1 MIPYLPTLGN
11 ISSKWINGVY
21 YQKEILGVQYWQKP
35 SFLTIQVRDQVQK
48 PSFRTIYKARCV
60 KKSRTLHIQ

>member
-35 SFLTIQVRDQVQK
+35 SFLTIQVRDQMQK
-48 PSFRTIYKARCV
+48 LKTQFSH
-60 KKSRTLHIQ
+60 HI